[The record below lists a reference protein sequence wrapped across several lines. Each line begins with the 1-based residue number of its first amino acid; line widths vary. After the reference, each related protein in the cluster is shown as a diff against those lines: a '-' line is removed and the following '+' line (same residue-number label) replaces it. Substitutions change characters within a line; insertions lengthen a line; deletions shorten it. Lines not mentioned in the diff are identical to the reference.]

1 MTTIVLRGNATE
13 RLRPRAGFERGRL
26 PGLRVRIVLAIV
38 GLNLIIATL
47 IISFLIDY
55 GASVRRQAWTDAENL
70 SRVLDAALEG
80 KFAQIDLVLQSV
92 ADEYRRELT
101 EGGVKV
107 AELQTMLDRQAAR
120 LPDTAGLRVVDAS
133 GDMRYASQLKIP
145 DGINVSDR
153 EYFHEVRDNPN
164 VGMVISRPKYGK
176 LINKWTVIFTRRL
189 SGPDGAFAG
198 EMLVALP
205 TEDLER
211 MFSTINVGPSG
222 VVSLWNQAPALVAR
236 FPEFAGPG
244 GVAALAPPP
253 SAQLHNLLISGRAS
267 AAYRAVS
274 NADRV
279 ARTYFF
285 RRMDQF
291 PLSLVVGL
299 ADSDYFA
306 DWRAVATHLATLY
319 GLFLIASIIGG
330 ATIYSRVA
338 TQARADAQSLLAASV
353 YENSSEGMAIFDA
366 RRVIVDV
373 NRAFAALTGF
383 LGEEVRG
390 HKITR
395 LFSTRRHIGVPAGAT
410 RWLRATGHWSGELWL
425 SRKGDEPFVAR
436 VTISKAD
443 SGAGEVKYVAL
454 FSDATREKR
463 AQEQIWRHANFDTV
477 TQLPNRRHFCDLL
490 RAEIEKAEAAK
501 TEIAIVFI
509 DLDRFKDVNDRFGH
523 AVGDKLLQQAAERI
537 RSCVRS
543 DDVVARL
550 GGDEFTVMLPR
561 VGDPEVVEHFAARI
575 VSTLA
580 RPYKLAGEQTFNS
593 ASAGVTLYPRDGS
606 DVETLLGNADLA
618 MYAAKRAGRNRVR
631 VFAPALHVATT
642 TRAGLVSD
650 LHAALANKEIELHY
664 QPIVEI
670 ASGRVIKAEALA
682 RWRHPK
688 YGQVPPSEFIPIAEE
703 TGLIVEIGD
712 WVFRSAAAQALR
724 WRRVFEPSFQIS
736 VNVSAV
742 QLTTD
747 SDAAANFDRIIA
759 QPGLGPGAMIIEIT
773 ESVLIDASDMVQKLF
788 ERYRQAGFGIAID
801 DFGTGYSSLA
811 YLKNFDIDYLKIDR
825 CLVSSLAERTRDY
838 AICEAVIGMAHKLG
852 IRVIAEGVESEA
864 QRALL
869 AAAGCDCAQG
879 YLYSRPLPV
888 PEFEATFFGKRLRA
902 VS

>member
-1 MTTIVLRGNATE
+1 MSAIVLRGNATE
-13 RLRPRAGFERGRL
+13 RRRPRAGVERGRL

-47 IISFLIDY
+47 VISFLIDY

-70 SRVLDAALEG
+70 SRALDAALEG

-92 ADEYRRELT
+92 ADEYRRQLT

-120 LPDTAGLRVVDAS
+120 LPDTAGLRVVDAF
-133 GDMRYASQLKIP
+133 GDMRYASQLKVP

-153 EYFHEVRDNPN
+153 EYFRELRDNPN
-164 VGMVISRPKYGK
+164 VGMVISRPEFGQ
-176 LINKWTVIFTRRL
+176 LINKWIVIFARRL

-198 EMLVALP
+198 EILAVLP
-205 TEDLER
+205 TKDLER

-222 VVSLWNQAPALVAR
+222 VVNLLNQTPTLVAR
-236 FPEFAGPG
+236 FPVAGPS

-253 SAQLHNLLISGRAS
+253 SAPLRNLLVSGRAS
-267 AAYRAVS
+267 AAYRSVS
-274 NADRV
+274 GADGI

-338 TQARADAQSLLAASV
+338 TQARADAQSRLAASV

-366 RRVIVDV
+366 KWIIVDA
-373 NRAFAALTGF
+373 NRAFAMLTGF
-383 LGEEVRG
+383 SAEEARG
-390 HKITR
+390 QKITR
-395 LFSTRRHIGVPAGAT
+395 LFSTRRNIGALAGAA
-410 RWLRATGHWSGELWL
+410 RSLRATGHWTGELWL
-425 SRKGDEPFVAR
+425 SRKGDEPFLAR
-436 VTISKAD
+436 ASISKVD
-443 SGAGEVKYVAL
+443 GGAGEAKYVAL

-477 TQLPNRRHFCDLL
+477 TQLPNRRHFCELL

-501 TEIAIVFI
+501 TEIAIIFI

-537 RSCVRS
+537 RSCVRA

-550 GGDEFTVMLPR
+550 GGDEFTVMLPER
-561 VGDPEVVEHFAARI
+561 RRSRGR
-575 VSTLA
+575 
-580 RPYKLAGEQTFNS
+580 
-593 ASAGVTLYPRDGS
+593 
-606 DVETLLGNADLA
+606 
-618 MYAAKRAGRNRVR
+618 RA
-631 VFAPALHVATT
+631 
-642 TRAGLVSD
+642 
-650 LHAALANKEIELHY
+650 
-664 QPIVEI
+664 
-670 ASGRVIKAEALA
+670 
-682 RWRHPK
+682 
-688 YGQVPPSEFIPIAEE
+688 
-703 TGLIVEIGD
+703 
-712 WVFRSAAAQALR
+712 FRSAHRLDARPSLHARRRTDIQFGELGSDPLSARRLGRRDAARQRGPGDVCRQTRGAQPLAGFCARASRRDHDPRRPRQRSARCARQQRDRAPLPADRRDRLRPHHQGRGAGALAPSQIR
-724 WRRVFEPSFQIS
+724 PGAAERIHPDRRGDGAHRRDRRLGVSQRRRAGVALAARVRTFVPDQRQCFG
-736 VNVSAV
+736 SAV
-742 QLTTD
+742 DDRQRRGGQ
-747 SDAAANFDRIIA
+747 FRRIIA
-759 QPGLGPGAMIIEIT
+759 RPGLGPGAMIIEIT
-773 ESVLIDASDMVQKLF
+773 ESVLIDASDTVQKLF

-825 CLVSSLAERTRDY
+825 GLVSSLTERTRDY
-838 AICEAVIGMAHKLG
+838 AICEAVIAMAHKLG
-852 IRVIAEGVESEA
+852 IRVIAEGVETEA

-879 YLYSRPLPV
+879 YLYSRPLPAS
-888 PEFEATFFGKRLRA
+888 EFEATFFGKRLRA